1 MKVANILKYKGNEVF
16 AVAQTDSVAEAV
28 SVLNQH
34 NIGAVIVKD
43 EKGEVAGIMS
53 ERDVVRRL
61 GVKGTAVMSMPVRE
75 CMTPA
80 PHTCT
85 PESTVDELMEEMTQK
100 RIRHLPVMNDGSII
114 GVVSI
119 GDVVKRKI
127 YLAEQEAKA
136 LKDYIAHS

>member
-1 MKVANILKYKGNEVF
+1 MKVANILKHKGSDVF

-34 NIGAVIVKD
+34 NIGAVIVQD
-43 EKGEVAGIMS
+43 DNGVVAGILS

-61 GVKGTAVMSMPVRE
+61 GSEGAAVMSMPVRE
-75 CMTPA
+75 CMTPT
-80 PHTCT
+80 PHTCS
-85 PESTVDELMEEMTQK
+85 PEATIDELMEEMTQK
-100 RIRHLPVMNDGSII
+100 RIRHLPVMENGGVV

-127 YLAEQEAKA
+127 YLAEEEAKA
-136 LKDYIAHS
+136 LKDYIAN